1 MKTKRLKKLLMGMG
15 LSRNQANYMV
25 KDQRTT
31 GSPRVSNA
39 IYYYYAKRY
48 ISELTPDWLPLIKSF
63 VLGNAEEVAN
73 AINKHEPV
81 RAGTTDEPKG

>member
-39 IYYYYAKRY
+39 IYYYYAKRC
-48 ISELTPDWLPLIKSF
+48 IS
-63 VLGNAEEVAN
+63 
-73 AINKHEPV
+73 
-81 RAGTTDEPKG
+81 

>member
-48 ISELTPDWLPLIKSF
+48 ILCYGWK
-63 VLGNAEEVAN
+63 GNNIQPMNKDVQTEMLDRLKGTEVR
-73 AINKHEPV
+73 I
-81 RAGTTDEPKG
+81 